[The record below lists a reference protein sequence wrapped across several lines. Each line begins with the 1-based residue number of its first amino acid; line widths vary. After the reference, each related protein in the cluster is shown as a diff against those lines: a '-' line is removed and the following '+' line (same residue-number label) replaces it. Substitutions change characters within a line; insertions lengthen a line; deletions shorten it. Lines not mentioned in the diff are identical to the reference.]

1 MKHRVQFVVSNSS
14 GRGDGTEAC
23 LASSRERTSRNPLPS
38 PLNFSHTRA
47 LRNRHQPHPPRN
59 QILPERNRDRLS
71 SLRSQSRRSTDLLN
85 RAPIGFWCW
94 FAHLTAQSAFSL
106 RLRYVISSPRIAPWS
121 LLLNSIPS
129 IPNSSRSLCPRF
141 RRVWAMRPSRHVHR
155 SASHMTTL
163 AARSRHHRVP
173 TVE

>member
-1 MKHRVQFVVSNSS
+1 MKYRFQFVVSNSC
-14 GRGDGTEAC
+14 GGGDGTEAC
-23 LASSRERTSRNPLPS
+23 LASSRERTTRNPLSS

-47 LRNRHQPHPPRN
+47 LRNRHQPQPPRN
-59 QILPERNRDRLS
+59 QILPERNRDPLS
-71 SLRSQSRRSTDLLN
+71 SLRSQSRRSADLLN
-85 RAPIGFWCW
+85 RASIGFWCW
-94 FAHLTAQSAFSL
+94 VVCLTTQSAFSL
-106 RLRYVISSPRIAPWS
+106 RLRYVISFPRIAPWS

-155 SASHMTTL
+155 STSQMTTL
-163 AARSRHHRVP
+163 AACARHDREP